1 MSYNRRTLS
10 HDSPFAYAAA
20 LLLFASAIIRGI
32 YFLISGVPL
41 DVPTVLIHLLLPI
54 GCCAVMGI
62 MLMSRKNSLV
72 PTVWPMLFGVLFF
85 MLKSLDFSL
94 WHCVFCMSL
103 YAAFALVYILTVH
116 GVLGSRIP
124 LMLMCALPFIFHVFV
139 QDIFLSPPADFI
151 AFLPELSVLLIMAAI
166 FIEAWA
172 MRRGRL
178 Y

>member
-32 YFLISGVPL
+32 FFILADVEL
-41 DVPTVLIHLLLPI
+41 DIWYLFVHLALPVF
-54 GCCAVMGI
+54 CCAVMGI

-85 MLKSLDFSL
+85 MLKALDFEL
-94 WHCVFCMSL
+94 WHCVFCLSL

-124 LMLMCALPFIFHVFV
+124 LMLMCAVPFLYHVFV
-139 QDIFLSPPADFI
+139 EDIFLDPPAGFVE
-151 AFLPELSVLLIMAAI
+151 FLPELSVLLIMLAV

>member
-10 HDSPFAYAAA
+10 HDSPFAYTAA
-20 LLLFASAIIRGI
+20 LLLFASAIIRGL
-32 YFLISGVPL
+32 YFLIS
-41 DVPTVLIHLLLPI
+41 DVSPSLSVFFVHLVIPV
-54 GCCAVMGI
+54 GSCVAMGI
-62 MLMSRKNSLV
+62 TLMSRKNSLV

-85 MLKSLDFSL
+85 MLKALDFEL
-94 WHCVFCMSL
+94 WHCVFCISL

-124 LMLMCALPFIFHVFV
+124 LMLMCALPFLFHVFV
-139 QDIFLSPPADFI
+139 QDIFLSPPAGFI
-151 AFLPELSVLLIMAAI
+151 DFLPELSVLFIMVAI

>member
-10 HDSPFAYAAA
+10 HDSPFAYTAA
-20 LLLFASAIIRGI
+20 LLLFASALIRVI
-32 YFLISGVPL
+32 YFFISDITL
-41 DVPTVLIHLLLPI
+41 DLPTLFIHLLLPV
-54 GCCAVMGI
+54 GCCAVMGV

-94 WHCVFCMSL
+94 WHCVFCMSI
-103 YAAFALVYILTVH
+103 YAAFALIYILTVH

-124 LMLMCALPFIFHVFV
+124 LMLMCALPFLFHVFV
-139 QDIFLSPPADFI
+139 LDIFLSPPAGFI
-151 AFLPELSVLLIMAAI
+151 AFLPELSVLFIMVAI